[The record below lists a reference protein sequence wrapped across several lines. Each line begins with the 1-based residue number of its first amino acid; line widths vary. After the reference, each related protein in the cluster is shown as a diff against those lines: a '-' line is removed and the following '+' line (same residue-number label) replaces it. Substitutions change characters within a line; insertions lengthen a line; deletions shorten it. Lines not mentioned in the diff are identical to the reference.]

1 MNQSIHRSSRAHV
14 IRVEKEVARASGI
27 EAWSPP
33 VYRGS
38 PSFSVYVCVCVCAC
52 VRRVCVLAS
61 IDFTVLLCLPPGNDF
76 FGALGNIFACHAVD
90 NPDLGAELLMLA
102 QYGPRVDPSV
112 LRRLALAFDELRR
125 LNTEGVLAYPYSM
138 RELVHLVTHLNTFPH
153 EVRMLGPRGAGQFVT
168 GTCACVACAR
178 VRDCE

>member
-1 MNQSIHRSSRAHV
+1 MKVIARFLYLTLLMVVLAPGAARGQGFVGGSIGSVFGTPLDDCGAIATCGNR
-14 IRVEKEVARASGI
+14 RASVG
-27 EAWSPP
+27 
-33 VYRGS
+33 
-38 PSFSVYVCVCVCAC
+38 
-52 VRRVCVLAS
+52 
-61 IDFTVLLCLPPGNDF
+61 FTV
-76 FGALGNIFACHAVD
+76 GALGNIFACHAVD